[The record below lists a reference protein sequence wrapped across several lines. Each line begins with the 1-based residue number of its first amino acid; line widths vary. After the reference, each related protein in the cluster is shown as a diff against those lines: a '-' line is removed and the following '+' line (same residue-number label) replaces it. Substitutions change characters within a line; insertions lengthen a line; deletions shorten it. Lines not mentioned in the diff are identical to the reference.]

1 MKRIALVLVVA
12 LLSGCASIPYS
23 SRLTVVEEVSSSA
36 GANPVRVIAR
46 PPSASMTPDELINGF
61 IAAQASISD
70 DFAIARKY
78 LTTAAARTWHPKS
91 IHLIDVGRTQTAS
104 VGPLFT
110 NVSTQV
116 LGTVDKTSRLSWSDS
131 PRTLTDMFTLVETDK
146 GLRIS
151 EAPNR
156 AFMSPLDFTRNYV
169 AVSVYMLSQD
179 FSSLVPDVVW
189 LADGDASSATR
200 LGDILLAGP
209 AGALKTAVASA
220 IPNGTRLSPAAVT
233 VMDRQASVNLDS
245 TALQVTDAQRQAML
259 AQITWT
265 LTSLDGVDS
274 VRITVANQPVSTTQ
288 LVFTRNQF
296 DVWVSDN
303 NSLARPLFS
312 VTDGVAVRGTR
323 EIKAELGVLPSAQS
337 LAVTGDGAQL
347 AFVSSGRAF
356 VAPVTALSE
365 RVEVLA
371 DVVDIDFDARKRL
384 WLVTTQGTLWVQDGV
399 RPAQQVL
406 GVPDGQRVIA
416 MSNAPDGARA
426 AVVMETPA
434 GRVVRI
440 FGVNTSGTTVA
451 LTSSLRIDQSL
462 TTVSDVAWLDNLQ
475 VLVVGQRGVE
485 EPSVFRINLLSTQ
498 PMPMGGP
505 SGIAQLTATYGQPP
519 AVLTSQGM
527 LWVLGSNQWQ
537 SVRSASAIAY
547 AG

>member
-78 LTTAAARTWHPKS
+78 LTTAAARTWHPKT

-110 NVSTQV
+110 NVSIQV
-116 LGTVDKTSRLSWSDS
+116 LGTVDKTSRLAWSDS

-189 LADGDASSATR
+189 LAEGDASSATR

-384 WLVTTQGTLWVQDGV
+384 WLVTTQGELWVQDGV

>member
-23 SRLTVVEEVSSSA
+23 SRLTVVEEISSSA

-70 DFAIARKY
+70 DFEIARKY
-78 LTTAAARTWHPKS
+78 LTVEAARTWHPKT

-356 VAPVTALSE
+356 VAPVTALNE

-384 WLVTTQGTLWVQDGV
+384 WLVTTQGKLWVQDGV